1 MSCTKPWH
9 CQVSVLRASIF
20 TLLALQAGAL
30 RLLGGGISSRLFAV
44 SQRYSISAAAQMP
57 SFRAEMLWV
66 IAYRGALLSASS
78 ERHMINLHRLIS
90 WLFPDRRPDWEQKRE
105 REFIQAA
112 NT

>member
-1 MSCTKPWH
+1 
-9 CQVSVLRASIF
+9 
-20 TLLALQAGAL
+20 
-30 RLLGGGISSRLFAV
+30 
-44 SQRYSISAAAQMP
+44 
-57 SFRAEMLWV
+57 MLWV